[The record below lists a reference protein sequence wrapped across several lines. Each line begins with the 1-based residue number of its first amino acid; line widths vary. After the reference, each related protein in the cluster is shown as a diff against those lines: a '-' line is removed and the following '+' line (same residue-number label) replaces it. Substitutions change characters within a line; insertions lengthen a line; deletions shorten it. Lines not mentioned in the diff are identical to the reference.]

1 MLTKED
7 FEKMINDTRDKLD
20 KQSQALISE
29 DMLGIMGNY
38 NSLLETIESQK
49 QDITKLKNDNDEL
62 LKVNGRLFQKI
73 GFEKEKETKET
84 INPFGSEEK
93 VEKLT
98 INDLINEKGEMI

>member
-1 MLTKED
+1 
-7 FEKMINDTRDKLD
+7 MINDTRDKLD

-38 NSLLETIESQK
+38 NSLLETIETQK

-73 GFEKEKETKET
+73 GFEKEKETEEK
-84 INPFGSEEK
+84 INPFGNDIK

-98 INDLINEKGEMI
+98 GLIFSSFSFSFSKPIF

>member
-7 FEKMINDTRDKLD
+7 FENMINDTRDKLD

-29 DMLGIMGNY
+29 DMIGIMGNVT
-38 NSLLETIESQK
+38 SLLETIESQK
-49 QDITKLKNDNDEL
+49 EDITKLKHDNDEL
-62 LKVNGRLFQKI
+62 LKVNGKLFQKV
-73 GFEKEKETKET
+73 GFEKEKEEEK

-93 VEKLT
+93 VKKLT